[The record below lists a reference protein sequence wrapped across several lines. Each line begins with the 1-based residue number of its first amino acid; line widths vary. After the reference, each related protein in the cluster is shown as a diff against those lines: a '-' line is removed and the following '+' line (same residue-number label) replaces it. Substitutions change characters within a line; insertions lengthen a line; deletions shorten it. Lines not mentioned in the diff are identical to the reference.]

1 MRALSDRVRSINP
14 ARLDALVALAIMIE
28 LQLESWLDNGITGPH
43 RVPTAVA
50 AVLTAAPVAVR
61 RRWPAGALVGCAA
74 VGTIEEL
81 LGGRLSATTG
91 LGTML
96 ALVLL
101 AYSVGAWLELRDG
114 LVALL
119 LAFAIFAAGFVFHPS
134 STATGGIG
142 AVLFFAGLVFAAPW
156 AVGRLARER
165 NRRAGA
171 FRQLAAQT
179 SAERQ
184 ERKRAAIA
192 HERLRIGSD
201 LQDVIAH
208 SVSAMVIQAGGA
220 RQLLRD
226 DPDRARD
233 SILAVERTGREA
245 LADLRGLL
253 GMLRKDDDARA
264 LAPQPG
270 LDQLPALLETAR
282 EAGLDC
288 RLETEGTPIDLTPGV
303 DLVGYRVVEAALQ
316 IAAEHDCHNATVTAR
331 YDPNQVDLEI
341 RGDTPILDLEHEM
354 RGIAERVA
362 LYDGSLRV
370 LTADG
375 FALRAQLPLWTA
387 VPA

>member
-1 MRALSDRVRSINP
+1 MRAVSDRVRSIDH
-14 ARLDALVALAIMIE
+14 ARLDALLALAIMIE
-28 LQLESWLDNGITGPH
+28 LQLESWLDRGITDSH
-43 RVPTAVA
+43 RVPTAIA
-50 AVLTAAPVAVR
+50 AVLIVAPLAVR
-61 RRWPAGALVGCAA
+61 RRWPAGALVCCAA
-74 VGTIEEL
+74 VGTVGEL
-81 LGGRLSATTG
+81 LGGRLSATSG

-101 AYSVGAWLELRDG
+101 AYSAGAWLELRHG

-119 LAFAIFAAGFVFHPS
+119 LAFAVFFAGFVFHPES
-134 STATGGIG
+134 SAPGGIDT
-142 AVLFFAGLVFAAPW
+142 ALFFADLVFAAPW

-171 FRQLAAQT
+171 FRQLVAQT
-179 SAERQ
+179 SAERE

-192 HERLRIGSD
+192 HERLRIGTD

-208 SVSAMVIQAGGA
+208 SVSATVIQAGGA

-270 LDQLPALLETAR
+270 LDQLPALLEAAR

-288 RLETEGTPIDLTPGV
+288 ILETEGTPIDLTPGV

-316 IAAEHDCHNATVTAR
+316 IAAVHRCHSATVTAR
-331 YDPNQVDLEI
+331 YDPNRLELEI
-341 RGDTPILDLEHEM
+341 RGDTPILDLGREL
-354 RGIAERVA
+354 RGMAERVA

-375 FALRAQLPLWTA
+375 LALRARLPLWTA